1 MKPRIGSLVAIIVL
15 IGAFVLLV
23 KNYSTVSS
31 RITKWLNENR
41 DERRQYARLQLLK
54 GEMDLAV
61 TGDPKGQFNVGSL
74 FYNGISVERD
84 VGVAFTWWHKSALQG
99 YAPAQSKLGECY
111 SDGVGVAAD
120 KVEALKWHR
129 LAAFNGDSTSMVWI
143 CNQHLE
149 GGILSTDKVEAIA
162 YLTLAK
168 RYAEANSDHQAIQ
181 NASQVSLLLAIDP
194 TITEET
200 RIRGLKR
207 ADALQKEIA
216 DNLATKKSG
225 K

>member
-15 IGAFVLLV
+15 IGAVVLLV

-61 TGDPKGQFNVGSL
+61 TGDPKGQFNVGSF
-74 FYNGISVERD
+74 FYNGIGVERD
-84 VGVAFTWWHKSALQG
+84 VGVAFAWWHKSAMQG
-99 YAPAQSKLGECY
+99 YAPAQSKLGQCY

-120 KVEALKWHR
+120 KAEALKWHR
-129 LAAFNGDSTSMVWI
+129 LAAFNGDSTSMLWT

-168 RYAEANSDHQAIQ
+168 SYAEANSDRQAKQ
-181 NASQVSLLLAIDP
+181 NASQVFLLLAIDP

-200 RIRGLKR
+200 RTRGLKR

-216 DNLATKKSG
+216 ANLATKKPG